1 MSGDVPRGNATY
13 ETGADVA
20 ALAGRVIGEVERAV
34 VGKRQVLEQIMSAIL
49 VGGHVLL
56 EDFPGLAKTLIANS
70 FATALGLKF
79 KRIQF
84 TPDLLPGDIT
94 GGYIYDRIRGNFEL
108 RSGPI
113 FANVVLADE
122 INRASPKT
130 QSALLEAMQEYQVT
144 LEGETMRLPE
154 PFVVMATQNPIE
166 YEGTFPLPE
175 AQLDR
180 FLIKLSVGYPSTAD
194 EHEILRRRRE
204 RERDEFDLQAVTGA
218 DELLAMRQAVERIH
232 VDPDVERYIVALVAE
247 TRGRRGVA
255 VGASPRG
262 SLALLKLA
270 RVWAAME
277 GRDYVLPDDV
287 KRFVLTALR
296 HRLILE
302 PDLWMKRHAAEDIL
316 ESVLQVVPVPVEVE
330 VQPRTQAAD
339 RSG

>member
-1 MSGDVPRGNATY
+1 MSGDVP
-13 ETGADVA
+13 EEGAFPVSSVSVA
-20 ALAGRVIGEVERAV
+20 ALAGRVIAEVERAV
-34 VGKRQVLEQIMSAIL
+34 VGKRPVLEQIMAAL
-49 VGGHVLL
+49 MAGGHLLL

-70 FATALGLKF
+70 FATALGLEF
-79 KRIQF
+79 RRIQF

-94 GGYIYDRIRGNFEL
+94 GGYIYDRVRGHFEL
-108 RSGPI
+108 RAGPI

-144 LEGETMRLPE
+144 LEGETMRLPQ

-180 FLIKLSVGYPSTAD
+180 FLMKLSVGYPSAAD
-194 EHEILRRRRE
+194 EQEILRRRRE
-204 RERDEFDLQAVTGA
+204 RQHDEFDLEVVTNAG
-218 DELLAMRQAVERIH
+218 ELLAMHQAVERIY
-232 VDPDVERYIVALVAE
+232 VDPDIERYIVALVAD
-247 TRGRRGVA
+247 TRGRRGVT

-270 RVWAAME
+270 RVWAAMH
-277 GRDYVLPDDV
+277 GREYVLPDDV
-287 KRFVLTALR
+287 KPFVQPALR

-316 ESVLQVVPVPVEVE
+316 EEVLRTVPVPVQVG
-330 VQPRTQAAD
+330 A
-339 RSG
+339 